1 MQETVQAGFNAAE
14 TLMNMQWAAFGAA
27 IGAAVA
33 AMAAGIGIGKIAS
46 AAVESIARQPE
57 AAGDIRGAT
66 VLTAAFI
73 EGVCLFAVVVSL
85 LIVLNMDGWFNSV
98 KVLGEAIPK

>member
-1 MQETVQAGFNAAE
+1 MQDAAKTGLDVAQALSG
-14 TLMNMQWAAFGAA
+14 MHWAFAGAA
-27 IGAAVA
+27 IGAGVSAI
-33 AMAAGIGIGKIAS
+33 AAGIGIGKIAS

-73 EGVCLFAVVVSL
+73 EGVCLFSCVVSL
-85 LIVLNMDGWFNSV
+85 LVVLNVDGAFG
-98 KVLGEAIPK
+98 KVLPAGQ

>member
-1 MQETVQAGFNAAE
+1 MQEEAKVAFDAAQ
-14 TLMNMQWAAFGAA
+14 TLSNMQWAAFGAG
-27 IGAAVA
+27 IGAAIA
-33 AMAAGIGIGKIAS
+33 ALAAGIGIGRIAS

-85 LIVLNMDGWFNSV
+85 LVVLNMDGWFKAALN
-98 KVLGEAIPK
+98 IQ